1 MGNVMIEGISFCKI
15 LKEVEEW
22 ALLSG
27 KEQFGQQE
35 QVLALAQLTQKQ
47 NRKAQGTVW
56 GGSRVKEAGK
66 PE

>member
-1 MGNVMIEGISFCKI
+1 M
-15 LKEVEEW
+15 
-22 ALLSG
+22 LSG

-56 GGSRVKEAGK
+56 GGSRVKEAREAKAVTGVQ
-66 PE
+66 PPSTL